1 MTNPFPELQWVR
13 TAGDLG
19 QAALQHRKDRQLT
32 QEQVAGLANLS
43 TGFLSDFENGKPTAE
58 IGKILSALNTLGL
71 EMYLAPRGLLPRAM
85 KDGK

>member
-1 MTNPFPELQWVR
+1 MTNPFPELQSVR
-13 TAGDLG
+13 TPGDLA

-71 EMYLAPRGLLPRAM
+71 EMYLAPRGRLPHAM